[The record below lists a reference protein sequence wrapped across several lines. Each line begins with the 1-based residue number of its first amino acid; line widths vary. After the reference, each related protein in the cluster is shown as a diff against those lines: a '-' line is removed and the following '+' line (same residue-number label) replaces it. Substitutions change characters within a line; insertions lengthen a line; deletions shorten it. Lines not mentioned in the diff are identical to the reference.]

1 MAVKQ
6 VPYDFEDGRKGYYT
20 KSDKFYKT
28 IEVEEPIET
37 ENENGEKI
45 IEFKKVPKD
54 IYYKIRKVG
63 TNEIY
68 DDAIDVIKY
77 DYEEVNEAEME
88 AEYDCNK

>member
-6 VPYDFEDGRKGYYT
+6 VPYDFEDGRKGYHT

-28 IEVEEPIET
+28 IEVEEPIEI
-37 ENENGEKI
+37 ENESGEKV
-45 IEFKKVPKD
+45 IEFEKVSKD
-54 IYYKIRKVG
+54 IYYKIKKVG

-77 DYEEVNEAEME
+77 DYEEVSEAEME
-88 AEYDCNK
+88 AEYDSNK